1 MVSSSPTA
9 DRMPTGPALVLASAL
24 LATTLLLFVPLRL
37 FLGNF
42 YEFTITFPRLLFYL
56 AALALAGTAA
66 LTLILRLAPRRIRQ
80 GLWLATFA
88 LGMLAWLQSALNPG
102 DYGVLNGA
110 AMDWASPANR
120 RALAIEAVLWL
131 GGAGLV
137 FGLRRRLAPHVAK
150 ICAILLAT
158 QLAGLVHLAVA
169 TLSSAATPWWN
180 QYALDARGKFAF
192 SDDRN
197 AIVLVLDTF
206 QTTLFQQ
213 LRDENPELFACLDG
227 FTFYPDTVGGFPV
240 TQPSVPVILTG
251 TYYDNSVRFV
261 DYVKERFDG
270 PALPTVLKRAGF
282 RSETYPIVPITVYLT
297 PESADNLKKNRFRM
311 DWKRDRELLAR
322 LLDPAWFQAAPQP
335 LKKRI
340 FADNHWFLQNRI
352 GRTKSASA
360 SVPAKRRNK
369 DVLFIEEM
377 EAQAE
382 VRPGPP
388 TFKFYH
394 LNGIH
399 APLNLN
405 ENLEQEDMPERRGSY
420 RRQAIA
426 MLKIVE
432 RFLAKLKDIGAYD
445 DTLIVIAAD
454 HGFGPIGIYDP
465 ERGQRPGDD
474 FYRNDQFM
482 GAALALLLV
491 KPIGARGD
499 LQTSDLQAT
508 LADIPKTV
516 CAELGVAAPFDGL
529 AVTQAAPQETPRLR
543 LWYTF
548 AWRWLSG
555 NDYLSPLR
563 EYAIAGPAWR
573 EESWRPTRTTYE
585 PGRVVR
591 AEPEPLGP
599 EAVLTF
605 GRGRN
610 GPAYLELGWGESDH
624 SIVWSTQPYASLGLP
639 LAPGAGD
646 VQVALRWMPYRV
658 PGKVEGQDVSVYV
671 NDRWLQD
678 VRLTNAELE
687 VTTFRVPS
695 DWIANSFLKIAF
707 RLPGA
712 VSPAAVGAG
721 ADQRTLGVAL
731 KSVTVSRP

>member
-1 MVSSSPTA
+1 MASSAPSA
-9 DRMPTGPALVLASAL
+9 DRVPTGPALWLASAL

-42 YEFTITFPRLLFYL
+42 YEFTITFPRLLIYL
-56 AALALAGTAA
+56 AALAVAGTAA
-66 LTLILRLAPRRIRQ
+66 LALIVRLAPRRARH
-80 GLWLATFA
+80 GLWLAVFA
-88 LGMLAWLQSALNPG
+88 LGALAWLQSALNPG
-102 DYGVLNGA
+102 DFGVLNGQA
-110 AMDWASPANR
+110 IDWASPANR

-131 GGAGLV
+131 GGLGLV
-137 FGLRRRLAPHVAK
+137 FGLRRRLAPHVGR
-150 ICAILLAT
+150 ISAILLAT
-158 QLAGLVHLAVA
+158 QLVGVVHLSAT

-180 QYALDARGKFAF
+180 QHALDTQDKFAF
-192 SDDRN
+192 SAGRN

-240 TQPSVPVILTG
+240 TQPSIPVILTG
-251 TYYDNSVRFV
+251 AYYDNSVPYV
-261 DYVKERFDG
+261 DFVKERFDG

-282 RSETYPIVPITVYLT
+282 RSETYPMVPITVYLT

-360 SVPAKRRNK
+360 SAPAKRRNK

-377 EAQAE
+377 EAKAC

-388 TFKFYH
+388 AFKFYH

-405 ENLEQEDMPERRGSY
+405 ENLEAEDMPEKRGSY

-426 MLKIVE
+426 MLKIVD
-432 RFLAKLKDIGAYD
+432 RFLAKLKAIGAYD
-445 DTLIVIAAD
+445 DALVVIAAD

-465 ERGQRPGDD
+465 ARGQRPDDD
-474 FYRNDQFM
+474 FYRNDLFM
-482 GAALALLLV
+482 GGALALLLV
-491 KPIGARGD
+491 KPVGARGE
-499 LQTSDLQAT
+499 LQTSAVQAT
-508 LADIPKTV
+508 LADIPATV

-529 AVTQAAPQETPRLR
+529 AVTQAVPSETPRR
-543 LWYTF
+543 RRWHTF
-548 AWRWLSG
+548 TWSWLSG
-555 NDYLSPLR
+555 NDYLPPLR
-563 EYAIAGPAWR
+563 EFHVEGPGWQ

-591 AEPEPLGP
+591 VVPEPVALGT
-599 EAVLTF
+599 VLAF
-605 GRGRN
+605 DRRQN
-610 GPAYLELGWGESDH
+610 GLPYLELGWGEEH
-624 SIVWSTQPYASLGLP
+624 RGLVWSTHSYASLGVPLQDAEGDLQLVFRWLP
-639 LAPGAGD
+639 FLVPA
-646 VQVALRWMPYRV
+646 RV
-658 PGKVEGQDVSVYV
+658 EAQEIAIYV
-671 NDRWLQD
+671 NDRHLQD
-678 VRLTNAELE
+678 VRLTRAELQE
-687 VTTFRVPS
+687 CRVDVPR
-695 DWIANSFLKIAF
+695 DWLAGSFLKIAF
-707 RLPGA
+707 RIPGA
-712 VSPAAVGAG
+712 VSPASVGAG

-731 KSVTVSRP
+731 KSLEIAAK